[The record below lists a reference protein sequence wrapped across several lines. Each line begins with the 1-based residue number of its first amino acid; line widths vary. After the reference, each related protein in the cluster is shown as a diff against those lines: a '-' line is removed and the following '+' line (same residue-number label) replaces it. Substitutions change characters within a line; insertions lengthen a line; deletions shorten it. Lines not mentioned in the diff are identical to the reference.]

1 MNGREQLYGIH
12 PVREA
17 LRAGRRKAHR
27 LRVRQ
32 GSRRE
37 PLSEIVAI
45 ARELGI
51 PIAEVEPAELTRLVP
66 PGAPSQ
72 GVVLEADPLPEVPLE
87 ILVGDSAASGG
98 FRSLVALDGV
108 EDPQNVG
115 AIARVAEAA
124 GARGL
129 ILTRRRAPPLGPAV
143 ARASSG
149 AIEWLPTARVTNL
162 VRTLN
167 WLKSMDFWIFGADP
181 EGDQDLFELPARLA
195 QGHRVVVL
203 GAEGKGLRQSVTRA
217 LDHRLRIPT
226 AGRLGSLNVS
236 SAAAV
241 VLFELARRAR
251 T

>member
-1 MNGREQLYGIH
+1 VSGREQLYGIH

-17 LRAGRRKAHR
+17 LRAGRRKVHR
-27 LRVRQ
+27 LRVRK
-32 GSRRE
+32 GSQRG
-37 PLSEIVAI
+37 PLSEIAAL

-51 PIAEVEPAELTRLVP
+51 PIAEVEPAALTRMVP

-87 ILVGDSAASGG
+87 VLAGDPASSGG

-124 GARGL
+124 GVGGL

-143 ARASSG
+143 ARASAG
-149 AIEWLPTARVTNL
+149 AIEWLPMARVPNL

-167 WLKSMDFWIFGADP
+167 WLKSNGFWIFGADP
-181 EGDQDLFELPARLA
+181 EGDQGLFEVPARLV

-203 GAEGKGLRQSVTRA
+203 GAEGHGLRQSVVRA

-226 AGRLGSLNVS
+226 AGRVGSLNVS

-241 VLFELARRAR
+241 VLFELARRAG